1 MAAEDIPEA
10 DHSEGAPAADSA
22 EAEVLA
28 PVVPVSVVLI
38 RVDLGLAVLAQAV
51 RDLAALAEGG
61 ADR

>member
-10 DHSEGAPAADSA
+10 DHSKGTPAADSA

-51 RDLAALAEGG
+51 RDLAVLAEGG
-61 ADR
+61 AVR

>member
-28 PVVPVSVVLI
+28 PVV
-38 RVDLGLAVLAQAV
+38 
-51 RDLAALAEGG
+51 RDLAVLAEGG
-61 ADR
+61 AGR

>member
-22 EAEVLA
+22 EARV

-38 RVDLGLAVLAQAV
+38 REDLGLAVLAKAV
-51 RDLAALAEGG
+51 RDLAVPAEGG
-61 ADR
+61 AVR